1 MLAMTISVTTIK
13 KGRVLEI
20 SLNRPPVNA
29 INLQTSCELFEA
41 FEKLQNDPDL
51 FVGIITASGDKIF
64 SAGWDLKE
72 FVQTGDDMLDSGEYD
87 LGPGGL
93 GGMSEF
99 WGLKKPIIAA
109 VNGKAIGGGFEMLL
123 SADIIIASE
132 HVEFILPEVKLG
144 FLADGGGIQRLPK
157 RLPYNIAAELMLTG
171 RPMKANEAKHYGLVS
186 EVVSKDQLLI
196 RANEIAQQICE
207 GAPLAMQALKEVMSE
222 TCSLTDEDTFK
233 ETRRAWK
240 TGSGLP
246 LLEKMLHSEDY
257 LEGSR
262 AFSEKRNPVYKGR

>member
-1 MLAMTISVTTIK
+1 MTISVTTIK
-13 KGRVLEI
+13 KGKVLEI
-20 SLNRPPVNA
+20 TLNRPPVNA
-29 INLQTSCELFEA
+29 IDLQTSCDLFEA
-41 FEKLQNDPDL
+41 FKKIQDDPDI
-51 FVGIITASGDKIF
+51 FVGIITAAGDKIF

-72 FVQTGDDMLDSGEYD
+72 FAQTGDDMLNTGEYN

-123 SADIIIASE
+123 SADIIIASD

-157 RLPYNIAAELMLTG
+157 RLPYNIAAELMLTA
-171 RPMKANEAKHYGLVS
+171 RPMKASEAKHYGLVS
-186 EVVSKDQLLI
+186 EVVASNQLLS
-196 RANEIAQQICE
+196 RAHEIAQQICE

-222 TCSLTDEDTFK
+222 TCSLTDEETFK
-233 ETRRAWK
+233 KTRQAWK
-240 TGSGLP
+240 AGSDLP

-257 LEGSR
+257 LEGSV
-262 AFSEKRNPVYKGR
+262 AFSEKRNPIYKGK

>member
-1 MLAMTISVTTIK
+1 MTISVTTIK
-13 KGRVLEI
+13 TGKVLEI
-20 SLNRPPVNA
+20 RLNRPPVNA
-29 INLQTSCELFEA
+29 IDLKTSCDLFQA
-41 FEKLQNDPDL
+41 FEKIQNDPEI
-51 FVGIITASGDKIF
+51 FVGIITGAGEKIF

-72 FVQTGDDMLDSGEYD
+72 FVQSGDDMLDSGEYD

-99 WGLKKPIIAA
+99 WGLTKPIIAA

-123 SADIIIASE
+123 SADIIIASD

-157 RLPYNIAAELMLTG
+157 RIPYNVAAELMLTG
-171 RPMKANEAKHYGLVS
+171 RAMKALEAKHYGLVS
-186 EVVSKDQLLI
+186 EVVPFDQLLI
-196 RANEIAQQICE
+196 RAHEIARQICE
-207 GAPLAMQALKEVMSE
+207 GAPIAMQALKEVMSE
-222 TCSLTDEDTFK
+222 TCHLTDEDTFK
-233 ETRRAWK
+233 KTRQAWK
-240 TGSGLP
+240 GNSGLP

-262 AFSEKRNPVYKGR
+262 AFSEKRTPVYKGK

>member
-1 MLAMTISVTTIK
+1 MTISVTTIK
-13 KGRVLEI
+13 KGKVLEI
-20 SLNRPPVNA
+20 TLNRPPVNA
-29 INLQTSCELFEA
+29 IDLKTSCDLFEA
-41 FEKLQNDPDL
+41 FQKIQNDPEI
-51 FVGIITASGDKIF
+51 FVGIITAAGEKIF

-72 FVQTGDDMLDSGEYD
+72 FSKTGDAMLESGEYD

-123 SADIIIASE
+123 SADIIIASD

-157 RLPYNIAAELMLTG
+157 RIPYNVAAELMLTG
-171 RPMKANEAKHYGLVS
+171 RPMKADEAKHYGLVS
-186 EVVSKDQLLI
+186 EVVPNHQLLT
-196 RANEIAQQICE
+196 RAHEIAQQICE

-222 TCSLTDEDTFK
+222 TYSLTDEDTFK
-233 ETRRAWK
+233 KTRQAWK
-240 TGSGLP
+240 GNSGLP
-246 LLEKMLHSEDY
+246 YFEKMLRSEDY

-262 AFSEKRNPVYKGR
+262 AFSEKRTPEYKGK